1 MTFTL
6 NQQNLYFI
14 ICILL
19 LVLQVYQRYEINRMK
34 KHIDILANN
43 VLAVLLYI
51 KGKQDEEGKFHNMV
65 WQTTGC
71 CEDDYSGYL
80 LFPLNNGKYWK
91 ISYSC

>member
-34 KHIDILANN
+34 KHIDILAKN

-51 KGKQDEEGKFHNMV
+51 KGKQDEEGKK
-65 WQTTGC
+65 
-71 CEDDYSGYL
+71 ES
-80 LFPLNNGKYWK
+80 
-91 ISYSC
+91 